1 MAICCLGIYKCI
13 SGFLQTE
20 RKTKMKILIVEDDRV
35 LNNGIALSFSNCEV
49 MQDFCIKEAK

>member
-1 MAICCLGIYKCI
+1 
-13 SGFLQTE
+13 
-20 RKTKMKILIVEDDRV
+20 MKILIVEDDRV